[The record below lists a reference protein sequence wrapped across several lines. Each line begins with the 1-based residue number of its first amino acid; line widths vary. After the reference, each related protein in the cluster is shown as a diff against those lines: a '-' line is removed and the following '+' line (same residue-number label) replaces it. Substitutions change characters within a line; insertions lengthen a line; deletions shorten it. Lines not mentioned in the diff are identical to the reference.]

1 MLVARNGC
9 PLQHVGCIFVTQKK
23 RERESIDHSYRS
35 KALSY
40 SGITVHERFLLFTK
54 TNVMY
59 RGVRANCLG
68 LPYEKQVGVL
78 AKSSVS
84 VSRLEQMNSKKCE

>member
-1 MLVARNGC
+1 MPFSSVRCQKWLPTAACRLHFCN
-9 PLQHVGCIFVTQKK
+9 LKKKK
-23 RERESIDHSYRS
+23 REREIIDQSCRS

-40 SGITVHERFLLFTK
+40 LGITVYERFLLFTK

-68 LPYEKQVGVL
+68 LPYEK
-78 AKSSVS
+78 
-84 VSRLEQMNSKKCE
+84 

>member
-1 MLVARNGC
+1 MKITLTRNIGK
-9 PLQHVGCIFVTQKK
+9 IYEKIRKKKK
-23 RERESIDHSYRS
+23 REREIIDQSCRS

-40 SGITVHERFLLFTK
+40 LGITVYERFLLFTK

-68 LPYEKQVGVL
+68 LPYEK
-78 AKSSVS
+78 
-84 VSRLEQMNSKKCE
+84 